1 VNDTFEDQL
10 RADLHAAAGHP
21 AYGSIDPAEV
31 IGEGRRVVRR
41 RHRLQAVGAAAAVA
55 VLGVG
60 GFLVTDTGRT
70 TTTPPAHHSPTVPT
84 GSSVVFHD
92 LSTNLNGLEVP
103 GPAWVRVD
111 LDQTTG
117 AVTYTFN
124 DGKDTSASG
133 HASVAPGG
141 GSITWSTG
149 DGYPNLVVGV
159 APAPAI
165 HLTDIGGR
173 GGTGG
178 STSDVK
184 LLPGTPY
191 QAFVRLYSATESVS
205 QLQGFVWVD
214 SSGAVRTSDRA
225 VKAYSAGF
233 AGLGR
238 APSRLAT
245 VPDWDWLGVFDDDG
259 ASSVWI
265 SEAAGTFGN
274 EVPRVEMGRLDGT
287 ATQVTVAGLLPAGA
301 SLVTPSYALGAGSHP
316 LLTAPLKDAEGS
328 PGPYTGFFAQFRDEE
343 PKRAPT
349 PWLTGIAWTDAG
361 GQRHQGTLR

>member
-1 VNDTFEDQL
+1 MNTTFEDQL
-10 RADLHAAAGHP
+10 REDLRAAAGQP

-31 IGEGRRVVRR
+31 IGEGRRAVRR
-41 RHRLQAVGAAAAVA
+41 RHRLQAFGAAAAVA

-60 GFLVTDTGRT
+60 GLLVTDTGRT
-70 TTTPPAHHSPTVPT
+70 TTAPPAHHLTAPTQ
-84 GSSVVFHD
+84 SSVVFND
-92 LSTNLNGLEVP
+92 LSTNLNGVEVA
-103 GPAWVRVD
+103 GPTSLRVQ
-111 LDQTTG
+111 LDRATG
-117 AVTYTFN
+117 AVTYTFI
-124 DGKDTSASG
+124 DGKGTSTSG
-133 HASVAPGG
+133 GAKVALVGG
-141 GSITWSTG
+141 GITWGTG
-149 DGYPNLVVGV
+149 DAYPNLVVGL
-159 APAPAI
+159 APAPAT
-165 HLTDIGGR
+165 HLTDVGVR

-184 LLPGTPY
+184 QLPGTRY
-191 QAFVRLYSATESVS
+191 QAFVRLYSATASVS
-205 QLQGFVWVD
+205 QLRGFVWVD
-214 SSGAVRTSDRA
+214 SSGTVQTSDPA

-233 AGLGR
+233 VGLGR
-238 APSRLAT
+238 GPSRLAA

-301 SLVTPSYALGAGSHP
+301 SLVTPSYAPGAGSHP
-316 LLTAPLKDAEGS
+316 LLTESLRDAEGS

-343 PKRAPT
+343 PMRAPT